1 MIATSPTYSAKR
13 LTRGTIFAHIDFV
26 ITGVVMTFLGP
37 MLPILSARWAL
48 NDAQSGNLFLAQ
60 YISSIGGMLCS
71 GTFVRRLGYRLTLI
85 IGATLMAVGTALLAG
100 AGRYLGL
107 AAICI
112 YGAGFGVTTPACN
125 LFVSDAM
132 PKKRASAL
140 SLLNSSWG
148 VGAMSCPLI
157 IAAVQRV
164 HQTTAFFYG
173 LAACMAVLALTLC
186 LFRFAADE
194 RLHAEPSRQSS
205 RQPRNTTLTVLVG
218 LAFFIYVGTE
228 TAVGGWVATYAQRL
242 SPGSVSMWAMMPTF
256 FYGTVLL
263 GRMLAT
269 VILRTVR
276 ETQFAAGGAALAAAG
291 IIVLLASHSMAM
303 IILGT
308 SLSGLGL
315 SAIYP
320 IKVSLLPRW
329 FGERVTQIGGFM
341 FAIGN
346 LGGGAIPWLVGALS
360 TRFSD
365 LRVGF
370 VVPLLG
376 AASLL
381 VFYSAQGGIPN
392 QGSRKT

>member
-1 MIATSPTYSAKR
+1 MIATSPTSSAKR
-13 LTRGTIFAHIDFV
+13 FTRGTIFAHIDFV

-48 NDAQSGNLFLAQ
+48 NDTQSGNLFLAQ

-132 PKKRASAL
+132 PEKRASAL

-164 HQTTAFFYG
+164 HQTTVFFYA
-173 LAACMAVLALTLC
+173 LAVCMAVLALTLC
-186 LFRFAADE
+186 RFRFAADE
-194 RLHAEPSRQSS
+194 RGHAEPSRQSS
-205 RQPRNTTLTVLVG
+205 AQPWNTTLAVFVG

-242 SPGSVSMWAMMPTF
+242 SPGSVSLWAMMPTF

-263 GRMLAT
+263 GRISAP
-269 VILRTVR
+269 VFLREVR
-276 ETQFAAGGAALAAAG
+276 ETQLAAGGAALAAAG
-291 IIVLLASHSMAM
+291 IIVLLASHSMTM
-303 IILGT
+303 IIVGT

-329 FGERVTQIGGFM
+329 FGDRVTQLGGFM

-365 LRVGF
+365 LRAGF

-376 AASLL
+376 AASL
-381 VFYSAQGGIPN
+381 VAFYSSQGRIPP
-392 QGSRKT
+392 QSLRKA

>member
-1 MIATSPTYSAKR
+1 MIATSSTPSAQR

-60 YISSIGGMLCS
+60 YISSIGGMLGS
-71 GTFVRRLGYRLTLI
+71 GIFVRRLGYRLTLI

-100 AGRYLGL
+100 ADRYLGL

-132 PKKRASAL
+132 PEKRASAL

-164 HQTTAFFYG
+164 HQTTAFFYA
-173 LAACMAVLALTLC
+173 LAAGMAVLAFTLGM
-186 LFRFAADE
+186 FRFAADE
-194 RLHAEPSRQSS
+194 RRHAEPSRQSS
-205 RQPRNTTLTVLVG
+205 VQPWNTTLTVFVG

-228 TAVGGWVATYAQRL
+228 TAVGGWVATYAQRI
-242 SPGSVSMWAMMPTF
+242 SPESVSMWAMMPTF

-263 GRMLAT
+263 GRMLAP
-269 VILRTVR
+269 VVLRTVR
-276 ETQFAAGGAALAAAG
+276 ETSLAAGGAAVAAAG
-291 IIVLLASHSMAM
+291 VIVLLASHSMAM

-308 SLSGLGL
+308 SLCGLGL

-329 FGERVTQIGGFM
+329 FGDRVTQIGGFM

-346 LGGGAIPWLVGALS
+346 LGGGAIAWLVGALS

-376 AASLL
+376 AACLL
-381 VFYSAQGGIPN
+381 AFYSAQGRIPN
-392 QGSRKT
+392 QGFRKT

>member
-1 MIATSPTYSAKR
+1 MIATSPTVSAKR
-13 LTRGTIFAHIDFV
+13 LIRGTIFAHIDFV
-26 ITGVVMTFLGP
+26 VTGVVMTFLGP
-37 MLPILSARWAL
+37 MLPVLSARWAL
-48 NDAQSGNLFLAQ
+48 NDTQSGDLFLAQ

-85 IGATLMAVGTALLAG
+85 IGATLMAVGTALLVG
-100 AGRYLGL
+100 AGRYLGI
-107 AAICI
+107 ASICI

-132 PKKRASAL
+132 PEKRASAL

-164 HQTTAFFYG
+164 HQTTAFFYA

-194 RLHAEPSRQSS
+194 KRHTELSRKTSA
-205 RQPRNTTLTVLVG
+205 RTWNTTLTVFVG

-228 TAVGGWVATYAQRL
+228 TAVGGWVATYAQRI

-263 GRMLAT
+263 GRMLAPAA
-269 VILRTVR
+269 LRTTR
-276 ETQFAAGGAALAAAG
+276 ETRLAAAG
-291 IIVLLASHSMAM
+291 AGLAVIGVIVLMGSHTMAM

-308 SLSGLGL
+308 SLSGFGL

-329 FGERVTQIGGFM
+329 FGDRVTQVGGFM

-365 LRVGF
+365 LRAGF

-376 AASLL
+376 AVSL
-381 VFYSAQGGIPN
+381 VAFYSAQRRLPASSLR
-392 QGSRKT
+392 QA

>member
-1 MIATSPTYSAKR
+1 MIATSSVSSAKR
-13 LTRGTIFAHIDFV
+13 LTGGTIFAHIDFV
-26 ITGVVMTFLGP
+26 ITGVVMTLLGP

-48 NDAQSGNLFLAQ
+48 NDTQSGNLFLAQ

-71 GTFVRRLGYRLTLI
+71 GTFVRRMGYRLTLI

-164 HQTTAFFYG
+164 HQTTAFFYA

-194 RLHAEPSRQSS
+194 RRHAEPSRQSS
-205 RQPRNTTLTVLVG
+205 EQPRNTTLTVLVG

-381 VFYSAQGGIPN
+381 VFYSAQGRIPN
-392 QGSRKT
+392 QGFRKT